1 MGLAAQ
7 INKGID
13 VATYLASRG
22 KVFYAADS
30 TAIETVT
37 GQTSVATTTPT
48 FLLQVPSGTTAIPLG
63 CNLFQTG
70 SVAGGLITV
79 IMELDNADRYASGG
93 TAETIFPARTLGPSG
108 ATTAPTSSCVLY
120 SGATATDAYGVR
132 IDAAKF
138 IAEVTPTIGETVS
151 GQTGAYIWTP
161 SGGYSF
167 LVGPAAWL
175 VYTAAGTTG
184 PTWLWNVKW
193 AEVETVNL

>member
-13 VATYLASRG
+13 AATYLASRG
-22 KVFYAADS
+22 KVFYGADAAMAD
-30 TAIETVT
+30 AVT
-37 GQTSVATTTPT
+37 GQTSLATTTPT

-70 SVAGGLITV
+70 TIAGGLITV
-79 IMELDNADRYASGG
+79 LMEIDNADRYASGG
-93 TAETIFPARTLGPSG
+93 TSETVFPGRTLGPSG

-138 IAEVTPTIGETVS
+138 VAEVTPGLTETSS
-151 GQTGAYIWTP
+151 GQTGAYVWTP
-161 SGGYSF
+161 SGGYTF
-167 LVGPAAWL
+167 LVGPSAWL
-175 VYTAAGTTG
+175 VYTFAATTG
-184 PTWLWNVKW
+184 PTWYWNVKW
-193 AEVETVNL
+193 AEVETNNL